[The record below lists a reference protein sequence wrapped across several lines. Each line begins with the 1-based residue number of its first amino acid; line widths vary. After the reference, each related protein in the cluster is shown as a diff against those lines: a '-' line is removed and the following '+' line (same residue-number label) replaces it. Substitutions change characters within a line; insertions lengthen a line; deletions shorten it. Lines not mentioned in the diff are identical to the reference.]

1 MLDDADAW
9 VDDLDEND
17 FGEPSE
23 QPIDPRTLPVRFSRL
38 KAMARSPLHYWQSCQ
53 FADDDSLARR
63 LGSGVHA
70 LVFDQPH
77 AVFTGKVRRGKA
89 WDAFKAAHDGK
100 ALMNTREHRKA
111 RAIADAI
118 LRHPVAHDLLF
129 GAGAVIEQPIDWSWL
144 GRACSSR
151 PDSIAAVR
159 ITDLKSTASSEP
171 SEFTRQALRMHYH
184 AQLAFYELAKQW
196 RDGVPAE
203 PRGHYL
209 IAVEQ
214 KLPHAVTVFRLTQ
227 AALEVGMKLCRVWFE
242 RLLTCEKSN
251 DWPEYVAD
259 VWPLDVPDDEGGFR
273 LVVDGDDITF

>member
-1 MLDDADAW
+1 MLDDDGSW
-9 VDDLDEND
+9 VDDLDEQD

-23 QPIDPRTLPVRFSRL
+23 QPVDPRTLPVRFSRL
-38 KAMARSPLHYWQSCQ
+38 KNMARSPLHYWQSCQ
-53 FADDDSLARR
+53 FSDDDSLARR

-89 WDAFKAAHDGK
+89 WDAFKAEHDGV
-100 ALMNTREHRKA
+100 AIMNLREHRRA

-118 LRHPVAHDLLF
+118 LRHPVAHDLMF
-129 GAGAVIEQPIDWSWL
+129 GAGAVIEQPIDWEWL

-151 PDSIAAVR
+151 PDSLASIR

-184 AQLAFYELAKQW
+184 AQLAFYEMAA
-196 RDGVPAE
+196 GAAPE
-203 PRGHYL
+203 PRAHYL

-214 KLPHAVTVFRLTQ
+214 KLPHAVTVFQLTA
-227 AALEVGMKLCRVWFE
+227 AALELGQKLCRVWME
-242 RLLTCEKSN
+242 RLLGCEKSN

-259 VWPLDVPDDEGGFR
+259 VIPLDVPDDEGGFR
-273 LVVDGDDITF
+273 LVVDGAEIAF

>member
-1 MLDDADAW
+1 MLDDDAIW
-9 VDDLDEND
+9 VDDLDEAD

-53 FADDDSLARR
+53 FSDDDSLARR

-70 LVFDQPH
+70 LVFGQPH

-89 WDAFKAAHDGK
+89 WDAFKAEHEGQAI
-100 ALMNTREHRKA
+100 MNLREHRKA

-118 LRHPVAHDLLF
+118 LRHPVANDLLF
-129 GAGAVIEQPIDWSWL
+129 GAGAVIEQPIDWEWL

-151 PDSIAAVR
+151 PDSLASIR
-159 ITDLKSTASSEP
+159 ISDLKSTASSEP
-171 SEFTRQALRMHYH
+171 TEFTRQALRMHYH
-184 AQLAFYELAKQW
+184 AQLAFYELAA
-196 RDGVPAE
+196 GPAVE
-203 PRGHYL
+203 PRSHYL

-214 KLPHAVTVFRLTQ
+214 KLPHAVTVFQLTP
-227 AALEVGMKLCRVWFE
+227 AALEVGMKLCRVWME
-242 RLLTCEKSN
+242 RLLTCEASN

-259 VWPLDVPDDEGGFR
+259 VIPLDVPDDEGGFR
-273 LVVDGDDITF
+273 LVVDGAEITF